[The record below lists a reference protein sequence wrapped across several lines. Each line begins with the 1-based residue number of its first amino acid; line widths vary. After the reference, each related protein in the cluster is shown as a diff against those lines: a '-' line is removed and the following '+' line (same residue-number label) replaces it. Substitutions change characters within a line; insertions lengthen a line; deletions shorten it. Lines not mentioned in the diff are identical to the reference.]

1 MKRSLSLSFSQY
13 DWNWTIQRVRQ
24 RNMLMVYHISGPKR
38 TVCIQPDGCL
48 SCWLQVSF
56 LRSFSSRKVYTHGQ
70 HTYIKRGF
78 IRATESYVN
87 SQHTHIHTR
96 DSRSVG
102 STQQHQ
108 QLAGT
113 IRFLSSIQLRN
124 APKPLAAIH
133 IYLVGSSLSL
143 SSAPFFFRSPCVY
156 TILDSWCAVML

>member
-56 LRSFSSRKVYTHGQ
+56 LRSFSSRKVYTRRQ

-87 SQHTHIHTR
+87 SQHTHTHTR

-102 STQQHQ
+102 STQQ

-133 IYLVGSSLSL
+133 LYLFLSL
-143 SSAPFFFRSPCVY
+143 SSAPFLFRSPCVY